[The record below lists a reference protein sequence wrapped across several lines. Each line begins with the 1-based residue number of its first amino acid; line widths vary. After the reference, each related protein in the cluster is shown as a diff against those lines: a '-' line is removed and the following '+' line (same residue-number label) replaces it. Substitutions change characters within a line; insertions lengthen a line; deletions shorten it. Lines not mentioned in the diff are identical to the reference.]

1 MKCPCDKDCIKR
13 AVGCH
18 AKCFDYIIWK
28 KYIEVDKEKLREY
41 WSKHGNLP
49 RKRVLDR
56 IERAVKRSKN

>member
-1 MKCPCDKDCIKR
+1 MTPPCKDCGRRKI
-13 AVGCH
+13 GCH

-49 RKRVLDR
+49 RKRALDR
-56 IERAVKRSKN
+56 IEWAVKRSKT